1 MLYKLDRRQ
10 AWTGLLQGLLGWTV
24 IFWLSGCASLPS
36 TAWQEPEVNIL
47 SSRLVGL
54 SPTAAQLETRVEI
67 NNPNL
72 FAITM
77 GALDYELTVNERR
90 VVAGEQRQG
99 NTLAAGGSTVVS
111 LPIEVVFTDVL
122 SLVSELQQA
131 DRFAYAMV
139 GGMSFDV
146 PVFGRVRVPLAAQ
159 GEVPIPR
166 LPAVQVV
173 GLRAERLSLSSADL
187 VLNLALTNPNAFG
200 LRLDQFT
207 YELALNQSS
216 VASGKVQQTVSLNEG
231 GQAVVEVPIRLLFI
245 DAGLALYDALLRGQT
260 LDYGLAF
267 ESQVGTGLPIMDAF
281 PFSVV
286 QDGRVQLRR

>member
-10 AWTGLLQGLLGWTV
+10 AWTGLLQGFLGWTV

-99 NTLAAGGSTVVS
+99 NTLAAGGNTVVT
-111 LPIEVVFTDVL
+111 LPVEVVFTDVL
-122 SLVSELQQA
+122 SLVSELHQA

-146 PVFGRVRVPLAAQ
+146 PVFGRVRVPLTAQ

-216 VASGKVQQTVSLNEG
+216 VASGKVQQTVNLNEG